1 MGQKGPN
8 EMGLGT
14 GCKRG
19 TEVMTGCQLVVCL
32 DAGFDRGKRV
42 EGCQQQMCLGT
53 GSKHE

>member
-1 MGQKGPN
+1 
-8 EMGLGT
+8 MGLGT